1 MQKARQFNT
10 HDFNDFD
17 HIFVMDKS
25 NLTDVLRL
33 ASTKEDSEKVELIL
47 KQLESTEVL
56 SVPDPY
62 YGGDQGFEHVYH
74 LLDKACQ
81 QIIDNI
87 KTPL

>member
-1 MQKARQFNT
+1 MTLFILQKLHLFINHRG
-10 HDFNDFD
+10 
-17 HIFVMDKS
+17 
-25 NLTDVLRL
+25 
-33 ASTKEDSEKVELIL
+33 KVELIL
-47 KQLESTEVL
+47 KQLELTEVL

-62 YGGDQGFEHVYH
+62 FGGDQGFEHVYQ

>member
-1 MQKARQFNT
+1 M
-10 HDFNDFD
+10 
-17 HIFVMDKS
+17 
-25 NLTDVLRL
+25 RL

-47 KQLESTEVL
+47 KQLESTEIL

-62 YGGDQGFEHVYH
+62 YGSDQGFEHVYQ